1 MCVHSPES
9 HCEARGIR
17 QSMSSST
24 SLHVKY
30 CQQGTEA
37 VFMHFKNKKRRRK
50 RKRGKS
56 RGSRRRREEF
66 KKREDLGRLVEKKEE
81 EDVKI

>member
-9 HCEARGIR
+9 RCEARGIR

-37 VFMHFKNKKRRRK
+37 VFMHFKNKKEK
-50 RKRGKS
+50 
-56 RGSRRRREEF
+56 
-66 KKREDLGRLVEKKEE
+66 EKKEKRKIKRIKEKERRVKKKGGFGEVGRE
-81 EDVKI
+81 EGGRGC